1 MAKEVV
7 MVPKEKYR
15 KLMENYEKEM
25 NNPIDKDRTR
35 KEEGINLTFA
45 DVKNEGSD
53 DENKRCIEENKV
65 RLNSFEDNDL
75 NSQLNAKQ
83 LKRER
88 PDLDV
93 ISPSNEMTDEIAS
106 SKQRESKTL
115 PDIDPDFGV
124 YKSISAIT
132 KDHKRSEKRRKMAK
146 IRWLKPI

>member
-1 MAKEVV
+1 MIIYLCKTKGRGAKPVV
-7 MVPKEKYR
+7 WAAKPIVKYDYIHVC
-15 KLMENYEKEM
+15 KNG
-25 NNPIDKDRTR
+25 RTR
-35 KEEGINLTFA
+35 TSGKTRGRIRCH
-45 DVKNEGSD
+45 
-53 DENKRCIEENKV
+53 ENKRCIEENKV
-65 RLNSFEDNDL
+65 RSHSFEDNDL

-93 ISPSNEMTDEIAS
+93 ISPSNEMTNEIAS

-146 IRWLKPI
+146 IRWLKPK